1 MPLPVSPTPYITPS
15 TLISAPTGISWSTIP
30 PGRDTTPAQKYAEQL
45 NICQRATQMADQY
58 CNQVLRATTDTE
70 MYTGPGDYGGR
81 VNLQQDTGLT
91 RVILQRWPILTIS
104 SIQVAAS
111 SVFPR
116 QWQTL
121 PSNWWSLENPVS
133 GLYGSVV
140 PVAAGQGG
148 QAMDIGPGYISW
160 CLGRQGFTIQIQ
172 YVNGWPHAG
181 LTASASVGATA
192 IAVDDCTGWTVP
204 QADTG
209 LVGATGVIYDGGQQE
224 VVQVTGSST
233 TSGPGTLTLATG
245 LLYDH
250 ESGVAVTTLPETIRW
265 ACILFGA
272 AMALTRG
279 ATSTTVQA
287 IPGTDG
293 SSTRR
298 SEDLNTEGELL
309 LHAYRR
315 TIL

>member
-81 VNLQQDTGLT
+81 VNMQQDTGLT

-121 PSNWWSLENPVS
+121 PGGWWSLENPVS

-148 QAMDIGPGYISW
+148 QAMNIGPGYISW

-172 YVNGWPHAG
+172 YINGWPHAG
-181 LTASASVGATA
+181 LTANASVGATS
-192 IAVDDCTGWTVP
+192 ITVDDCTGWTVP

-209 LVGATGVIYDGGQQE
+209 LIGATGVIYDGGQQE
-224 VVQVTGSST
+224 VVQVTAASA
-233 TSGPGTLTLATG
+233 TSGPGMLTLASA

-279 ATSTTVQA
+279 ATSTTVQES
-287 IPGTDG
+287 PGG
-293 SSTRR
+293 KQSSAAR
-298 SEDLNTEGELL
+298 SETLFEQACHQ
-309 LHAYRR
+309 LHPWKRV
-315 TIL
+315 I